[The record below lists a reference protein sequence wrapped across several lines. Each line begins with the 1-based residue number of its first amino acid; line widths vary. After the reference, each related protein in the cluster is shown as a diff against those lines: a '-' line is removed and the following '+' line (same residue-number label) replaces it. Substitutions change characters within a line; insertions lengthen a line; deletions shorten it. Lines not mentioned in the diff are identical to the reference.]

1 MESQLRSGKS
11 MFRHRWLLFAVVIVR
26 AQEVPLLDVARL
38 ELKNTR
44 AEVSRYHGS
53 AAIKLEI
60 TAQNASDG
68 YAVIKGSRFH
78 NGTISLDV
86 AGAPA
91 KGAQEGARGFIGINF
106 RIQADGAR
114 WENIYV
120 RPTNGRAAD
129 QLRRNHSTQY
139 TSYPDWPWERLRKE
153 TPGVYESYA
162 DMVAGEWTHL
172 RIVVLGTDASLY
184 VGGAEQPCLL
194 VHDLKLG
201 DVEGAVALWIGPG
214 TEGYFRNVNVSN
226 K

>member
-1 MESQLRSGKS
+1 MS
-11 MFRHRWLLFAVVIVR
+11 RHLWLSLVVLTVR
-26 AQEVPLLDVARL
+26 AQEVPLLDVSRL

-44 AEVSRYHGS
+44 AEISRYHGS

-60 TAQNASDG
+60 NSQQDSDG

-78 NGTISLDV
+78 DGTIDLDV

-91 KGAQEGARGFIGINF
+91 KGAQEGARGFIGIHF
-106 RIQADGAR
+106 RIQADGAH

-120 RPTNGRAAD
+120 RPTNGRASD

-153 TPGVYESYA
+153 TPGLYESYV
-162 DMVAGEWTHL
+162 DMVAVEWTHL
-172 RIVVLGTDASLY
+172 RVAVHGTDASLY

-214 TEGYFRNVNVSN
+214 TEGYFRNVNISS

>member
-1 MESQLRSGKS
+1 MLRNI
-11 MFRHRWLLFAVVIVR
+11 WLLPLAAVMLP
-26 AQEVPLLDVARL
+26 AQEAPLLDVVRL

-44 AEVSRYHGS
+44 AEASRYRGS
-53 AAIKLEI
+53 PAIKLEI
-60 TAQNASDG
+60 DAQEVGDG
-68 YAVIKGSRFH
+68 YALIKGSRFH
-78 NGTISLDV
+78 NGTISLDA
-86 AGAPA
+86 AGAPGR
-91 KGAQEGARGFIGINF
+91 GAQESARGFIGINF
-106 RIQADGAR
+106 RIQSDGGH

-129 QLRRNHSTQY
+129 QLRRNHTTQY

-153 TPGVYESYA
+153 APGLYESYV

-172 RIVVLGTDASLY
+172 RIVVQGTDGSLY

-201 DVEGAVALWIGPG
+201 DVEGSIALWIGPG
-214 TEGYFRNVNVSN
+214 TEGYFRNVQISD

>member
-1 MESQLRSGKS
+1 MEPKLRLEEFMS
-11 MFRHRWLLFAVVIVR
+11 RHLWLSLVVLTVR
-26 AQEVPLLDVARL
+26 AQEVPLLDVSRL

-44 AEVSRYHGS
+44 AEISRYHGS

-60 TAQNASDG
+60 NAQQNGDG

-78 NGTISLDV
+78 NGAIDLDV

-91 KGAQEGARGFIGINF
+91 KGAQEGARGFIGIHF
-106 RIQADGAR
+106 RIQADGAH

-120 RPTNGRAAD
+120 RPTNGRASD

-153 TPGVYESYA
+153 TPGLYESYV

-172 RIVVLGTDASLY
+172 RVAVHGTDASLY

-214 TEGYFRNVNVSN
+214 TEGYFRNVNISS